1 MSCGCG
7 TDKKDGKAIVDRVR
21 EIGRADEKLTT
32 PHTITCSCG
41 EVFTMTTLVD
51 SCPKCK
57 MTYGVTP
64 CTQEDKS
71 KVKPAAINY

>member
-7 TDKKDGKAIVDRVR
+7 TYEKDGKAIVDKVR
-21 EIGRADEKLTT
+21 EIGRDKEKLTT
-32 PHTITCSCG
+32 PHLITCSCG
-41 EVFTMTTLVD
+41 EDFTKTTLVD
-51 SCPKCK
+51 NCPKCK

-71 KVKPAAINY
+71 KVKPADINY